1 MSRRSGFTDAV
12 RRMDASWPLPDA
24 AAAFARAGVP
34 VFPCAPNGK
43 QPITRRG
50 FQDATTDLTQVQV
63 WWSRFPAANIGM
75 PTGAASGVV
84 VVDVDVHGV
93 NGYAAFRRAR
103 RAGLV
108 NGWEALVRSPT
119 GGLHIYYPAGDG
131 EQTSWQAGRAGIDFR
146 GDRGYIIVPPSRRL
160 IGGDSV
166 LYRPTRFAPPDG
178 RPLDAG
184 RLRDFLDPKPPPRP
198 RWEGP
203 VASSEAMVGRLAS
216 WVARRQEGERNAG
229 LFWAACKLAENGMP
243 RDDAFEVLCAAASQ
257 AGLAEREITTTVHS
271 AYRAVATTTTTTPA
285 ASGAERGAGS
295 PFGLARPAV
304 RAEPTRGL
312 S

>member
-1 MSRRSGFTDAV
+1 MSGPSRFIEAV
-12 RRMDASWPLPDA
+12 RRMDASWTLPNA
-24 AAAFARAGVP
+24 AEAFAAVGVP
-34 VFPCAPNGK
+34 VFPCAPGGK

-50 FQDATTDLTQVQV
+50 FHDATTDRARVRA

-93 NGYAAFRRAR
+93 NGYEAFHRAR

-119 GGLHIYYPAGDG
+119 GGLHIYYPAGTG
-131 EQTSWQAGRAGIDFR
+131 EQPSWQAGRAGIDFR

-160 IGGDSV
+160 VDGDGV
-166 LYRPTRFAPPDG
+166 LYRPTRFAAADG

-184 RLRDFLDPKPPPRP
+184 RLREFLDPKPPARPRP
-198 RWEGP
+198 RGL
-203 VASSEAMVGRLAS
+203 VADSEAMAGRLAA

-243 RDDAFEVLCAAASQ
+243 PGDAFEVLGAAASQ
-257 AGLAEREITTTVHS
+257 AGLAEREITTTVRS
-271 AYRAVATTTTTTPA
+271 AYRAVGTADPA
-285 ASGAERGAGS
+285 GPGAGS
-295 PFGLARPAV
+295 QFGLSRPAV
-304 RAEPTRGL
+304 RAEPARGL

>member
-1 MSRRSGFTDAV
+1 
-12 RRMDASWPLPDA
+12 MDAFWPLPDA
-24 AAAFARAGVP
+24 AAAFAAAGVP
-34 VFPCAPNGK
+34 VFPCAPGGK

-50 FQDATTDLTQVQV
+50 FHDATTDRTRVRA

-93 NGYAAFRRAR
+93 NGYEAFGRAR

-108 NGWEALVRSPT
+108 NGWETLVRSPT
-119 GGLHIYYPAGDG
+119 GGLHIYYPAGTG
-131 EQTSWQAGRAGIDFR
+131 EQPSWQAGKAGIDFR

-160 IGGDSV
+160 VDGDGV
-166 LYRPTRFAPPDG
+166 LYRPTRFAAADG
-178 RPLDAG
+178 RLLDAG
-184 RLRDFLDPKPPPRP
+184 RLREFLDPKPPPRP
-198 RWEGP
+198 RP
-203 VASSEAMVGRLAS
+203 SAAAADSEAMVGRLAA

-243 RDDAFEVLCAAASQ
+243 RDDAFEVLGAAASQ
-257 AGLAEREITTTVHS
+257 AGLAEREITTTVRS
-271 AYRAVATTTTTTPA
+271 AYRAVGTTTSATSA
-285 ASGAERGAGS
+285 VSGAGRGAGS
-295 PFGLARPAV
+295 QFRLSHPVV
-304 RAEPTRGL
+304 RAAPARGL

>member
-1 MSRRSGFTDAV
+1 MSGRSSFTDAV
-12 RRMDASWPLPDA
+12 RRMNASWPLPDA
-24 AAAFARAGVP
+24 AAAFAAAGMP
-34 VFPCAPNGK
+34 VFPCAPGGK

-50 FQDATTDLTQVQV
+50 FHDATTDVAQVQA

-103 RAGLV
+103 QAGLV
-108 NGWEALVRSPT
+108 DGWEALVRPPT
-119 GGLHIYYPAGDG
+119 GGLHIYYPAAGG
-131 EQTSWQAGRAGIDFR
+131 EQPSWQAGRAGIDFR
-146 GDRGYIIVPPSRRL
+146 GDRGYILVPPSRRL
-160 IGGDSV
+160 IDSDSV
-166 LYRPTRFAPPDG
+166 LYRPTTFAATDS

-184 RLRDFLDPKPPPRP
+184 RLREFLDPKPPARPRP
-198 RWEGP
+198 SGP
-203 VASSEAMVGRLAS
+203 VADSEAMVGRLAS

-243 RDDAFEVLCAAASQ
+243 PGDAFEVLGAAASQ
-257 AGLAEREITTTVHS
+257 AGLAEREITTTVRS
-271 AYRAVATTTTTTPA
+271 AYRAVGTADPA
-285 ASGAERGAGS
+285 GTGAGS
-295 PFGLARPAV
+295 PFGLSRPAV
-304 RAEPTRGL
+304 RAEPARGL